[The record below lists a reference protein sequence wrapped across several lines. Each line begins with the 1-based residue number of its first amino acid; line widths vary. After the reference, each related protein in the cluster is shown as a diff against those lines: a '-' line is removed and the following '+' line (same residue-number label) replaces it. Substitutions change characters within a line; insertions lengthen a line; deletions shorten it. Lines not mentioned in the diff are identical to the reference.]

1 MEFHIHEI
9 NPNGEDSIKSI
20 LNWIE
25 NKKQKATNPK
35 GLWNELIPE
44 IKQSIKYELS
54 SSNPNDWPTL
64 SPEYLQEKR
73 EKGWPDTIGVATG
86 SMKKALTD
94 EAKVKVAKDYLLW
107 AINEDIRGNEGER
120 VGDYAQDFDTFR
132 PLFKQ
137 TIRFVNKIIQKAIS
151 KWMLGK

>member
-1 MEFHIHEI
+1 MEFHIHEK
-9 NPNGEDSIKSI
+9 NPNSDGSIKSI
-20 LNWIE
+20 LSWIDD
-25 NKKQKATNPK
+25 KKQKATDPR

-54 SSNPNDWPTL
+54 SGNPNDWPAL

-94 EAKVKVAKDYLLW
+94 EAKVKVAKDYLFW
-107 AINEDIRGNEGER
+107 GINEEMIGNEGER
-120 VGDYAQDFDTFR
+120 VGDYAKDFDAFR
-132 PLFKQ
+132 PVFKY
-137 TIRFVNKIIQKAIS
+137 TIAFVNKIIQKAIS
-151 KWMLGK
+151 KWMSGK